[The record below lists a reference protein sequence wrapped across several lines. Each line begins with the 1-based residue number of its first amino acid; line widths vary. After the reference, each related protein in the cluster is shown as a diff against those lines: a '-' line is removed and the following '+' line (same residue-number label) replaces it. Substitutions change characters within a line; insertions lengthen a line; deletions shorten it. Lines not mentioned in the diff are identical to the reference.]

1 MDGALLLKRM
11 QSHAAHVAPQGP
23 CHPHPPTA
31 ATPSWLGT
39 PSGALLSSWLC
50 FSMSLSNLAKH

>member
-39 PSGALLSSWLC
+39 PSGGTA
-50 FSMSLSNLAKH
+50 